1 MRLMGGPIYD
11 MLPPV
16 PLSTHCILL
25 GYLTRNQES
34 ADNFDMSQ

>member
-1 MRLMGGPIYD
+1 MGGPIYD

-16 PLSTHCILL
+16 ALSIHCILL